1 MEKVYW
7 GVLGTAGIAKGQ
19 TIPGML
25 EAENCCL
32 YAIAGRD
39 LSKAKAYQEQ
49 FGFQKAY
56 GSYEELLVDPKVEAV
71 YIPLPNSMHF
81 EWVKKALEHK
91 KNVLCEKPLTP
102 TAAEAEELFNI
113 ADENGVLLMEA
124 FAYLHSPFV
133 KAVKDELDK
142 GVIGAVR
149 YIESQFVTS
158 DYDLSNI
165 RMRKETKGGCTYDL
179 GCYTT
184 SMVKWMT
191 GQDPAD
197 VKAIAAFSPENVDVL
212 TSAIFTYESGAK
224 AFVNSGMVLQ
234 TNADRRLDQLRIE
247 GTEGSIRST
256 AEFNGCGELN
266 YAIIKGDSFEVKTV
280 FCPQNYRL
288 EVEQFGRCIRNGD
301 KPHVSREFT
310 LGNLRTLERI
320 LDAIGYEKI

>member
-1 MEKVYW
+1 MEKIYW

-39 LSKAKAYQEQ
+39 PAKAKEYQEQ
-49 FGFQKAY
+49 FGFEKAY
-56 GSYEELLVDPKVEAV
+56 GSYEELLEDPKVEAV
-71 YIPLPNSMHF
+71 YIPLPNSLHF
-81 EWVKKALEHK
+81 EWVKKALEHR

-102 TAAEAEELFNI
+102 TAAEAEELFRI
-113 ADENGVLLMEA
+113 AEGNGVLLMEA

-142 GVIGAVR
+142 GMIGAVR

-191 GQDPAD
+191 GQDPMD
-197 VKAIAAFSPENVDVL
+197 VKAIADFSPEGVDVL

-256 AEFNGCGELN
+256 AEFNGCGALS
-266 YAIIKGDSFEVKTV
+266 YTLIKAGSCEEKTIS
-280 FCPQNYRL
+280 CPQNYRL
-288 EVEQFGRCIRNGD
+288 EVEQFGRCIRYGE
-301 KPHVSREFT
+301 KPRVSRKFT

-320 LDAIGYEKI
+320 LNAIGYK